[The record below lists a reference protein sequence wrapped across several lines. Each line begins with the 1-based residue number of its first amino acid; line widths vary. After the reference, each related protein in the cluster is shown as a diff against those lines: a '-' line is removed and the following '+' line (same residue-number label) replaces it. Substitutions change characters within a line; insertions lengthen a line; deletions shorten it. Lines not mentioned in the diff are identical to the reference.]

1 MPKSAGNSN
10 VEKLKTGEA
19 KLLILLVGINQYDD
33 TRINNLNYCV
43 NDCQE
48 LKAALQSATKLF
60 TNKTIIVHHDN
71 TSEFPLLDVVKNSL
85 EKLVAQATKEDTILI
100 YFFCHGFLDK
110 QTQPPILCLKNTETN
125 NLATTGLP
133 VAEILQKLAESGA
146 KYQLIFIDACHSG
159 GTSINFQHLSESKK
173 LSESET
179 SSIAPQLI
187 ELFWQR
193 AAKSK
198 GFYALL
204 SCDKYEQ
211 SEEWKNLKHGL
222 FTYYLIQGFL
232 GKAADKS
239 GVIEADSL
247 YKYVYHRTL
256 EYIDKTNQQIRLT
269 NQQKANRGESNIQSE
284 SPGQTPLRIVE
295 GAGEFVL
302 GIVPINSC
310 ENSRRQAVIING
322 LAGCD
327 ETVSLSGV
335 LHSRGDFI
343 VGYWPR
349 TDSSWQGVKGVKAGI
364 LECLNI
370 SSPSSHT
377 DHTSRT
383 DVACNVPTHPDHTSH
398 TSHTQLETAFLHIRG
413 EVETI
418 INDDNEHEH
427 YLVLGDGVRIS
438 CFWLQRQLWNSQVRQ
453 QVIILDFPNAENNVL
468 TQWVEYLHQEKNKS
482 QCIIA
487 SSSLE
492 FSQEL
497 VKILGN
503 ARHGLTVA
511 GLVIELQQ
519 RLKITTYLSG
529 NAIDVLLPGEATN
542 TIFDANICPYK
553 GLSAFRQQDA
563 EFFFGRQKLIQKILA
578 RLRDSSFLAVV
589 GASGSGK
596 SSVVQAG
603 VLPQLAAGKQP
614 PGKCLCCCFRPSDFI
629 SGKTEKTEKTLINA
643 LAQALATDG
652 KVDEMEGLL
661 HFGVQGLVLWL
672 RRRVEPMV
680 VLVVDQF
687 EELFTLTAE
696 KERLEFLNL
705 LLGALRETSD
715 KLRLIITLRDDFIG
729 NCLEVPELEVLVQE
743 NLMLVS
749 PNLQEVEYRDAIVKP
764 AEKVGLKV
772 ESGLVDV
779 LLDGVQEELGGL
791 PLLQFV
797 LWKLWKNRRDGIL
810 NLQVYQEVVKGFKQ
824 VLQEQA
830 EEVLAKLQEI
840 EKSCAQF
847 IFLELVHPGQ
857 NGKED
862 TRRRVLKSE
871 LLGKKYGK
879 EVMES
884 VLKNLSDARLIVVGG
899 KVESKEKGE
908 NLEEKVAESVEENL
922 GELEITVEVAHEIL
936 IRHWS
941 TLRLWL
947 DKNRTRLQEQREID
961 DRAKKWKQ
969 VGQVDGSL
977 LRDVELEQAEK
988 LYIKYKDE
996 LSEDS
1001 RKFIEAGI
1009 DLRRRDEEE
1018 RQQQE
1023 KKERERLQKTIVG
1036 FVASRWHSCC
1046 YFRGA

>member
-1 MPKSAGNSN
+1 MPRSAGNSN
-10 VEKLKTGEA
+10 VEKLQTGEA

-33 TRINNLNYCV
+33 ARIKNLNYCV

-48 LKAALQSATKLF
+48 LKAALELATKLF
-60 TNKTIIVHHDN
+60 TNKTIIIHHDN
-71 TSEFPLLDVVKNSL
+71 TPEYPHLDVVKNSL
-85 EKLVAQATKEDTILI
+85 EKLVSQATKEDTILI
-100 YFFCHGFLDK
+100 YFSGHGFLYK
-110 QTQPPILCLKNTETN
+110 QTQQPILCLKNTQTN
-125 NLATTGLP
+125 NLTTTGLP
-133 VAEILQKLAESGA
+133 VSEILQKLAESGA

-232 GKAADKS
+232 GQAADKS

-302 GIVPINSC
+302 GIVPINSN

-322 LAGCD
+322 LVGCE

-335 LHSRGDFI
+335 LHSRGEFV

-349 TDSSWQGVKGVKAGI
+349 TDRSWQGIKGVKGGI

-370 SSPSSHT
+370 APSQIPLLGGVRGGSHT
-377 DHTSRT
+377 
-383 DVACNVPTHPDHTSH
+383 P
-398 TSHTQLETAFLHIRG
+398 HTQLETTFLYIRG
-413 EVETI
+413 EVESVI
-418 INDDNEHEH
+418 HDDNEQEH

-468 TQWVEYLHQEKNKS
+468 TQWVEYLHQEKNRS

-553 GLSAFRQQDA
+553 GLEAFRQQDA
-563 EFFFGRQKLIQKILA
+563 EFFFGRQKLIQEILA

-614 PGKCLCCCFRPSDFI
+614 PGKCWCACFHPGEI
-629 SGKTEKTEKTLINA
+629 PINA
-643 LAQALATDG
+643 LAQVLATDG
-652 KVDEMEGLL
+652 KVDEMEASLHLGVECLVLWLRRRVEPMVVLVVDQFEELFTLTAEKERLEFLNLL
-661 HFGVQGLVLWL
+661 LGALRETSDKLRLIITLRDSSFLAVVGASGSGKSSVVQAGVLPQLAAGKQPPGKCWCACFHPGEIPINALAQVLATDGKVDEMEASLHLGVECLVLWL

-729 NCLEVPELEVLVQE
+729 NCLEV
-743 NLMLVS
+743 
-749 PNLQEVEYRDAIVKP
+749 
-764 AEKVGLKV
+764 
-772 ESGLVDV
+772 
-779 LLDGVQEELGGL
+779 
-791 PLLQFV
+791 
-797 LWKLWKNRRDGIL
+797 
-810 NLQVYQEVVKGFKQ
+810 VY
-824 VLQEQA
+824 
-830 EEVLAKLQEI
+830 
-840 EKSCAQF
+840 
-847 IFLELVHPGQ
+847 PP
-857 NGKED
+857 
-862 TRRRVLKSE
+862 
-871 LLGKKYGK
+871 
-879 EVMES
+879 
-884 VLKNLSDARLIVVGG
+884 
-899 KVESKEKGE
+899 
-908 NLEEKVAESVEENL
+908 
-922 GELEITVEVAHEIL
+922 
-936 IRHWS
+936 
-941 TLRLWL
+941 
-947 DKNRTRLQEQREID
+947 
-961 DRAKKWKQ
+961 
-969 VGQVDGSL
+969 
-977 LRDVELEQAEK
+977 
-988 LYIKYKDE
+988 
-996 LSEDS
+996 
-1001 RKFIEAGI
+1001 
-1009 DLRRRDEEE
+1009 
-1018 RQQQE
+1018 
-1023 KKERERLQKTIVG
+1023 
-1036 FVASRWHSCC
+1036 
-1046 YFRGA
+1046 